1 VNATSAKIRTIVPAA
16 VAVLVVAAAAVAWG
30 IKTGAALEAA
40 FLLVAGLAAVS
51 VASGAAARRPW
62 QLAVLFWAAL
72 SLPVVKHLTPGGG
85 LAGINADHVIVYP
98 VDVVLALGLA
108 SVVVAA
114 VRREPEARKGL
125 AALGRA
131 FGAVFKPD
139 LISWAIFASAAA
151 VVLSTYNAPRP
162 LLSFVALLDV
172 GRLYATYVVFRR
184 LAAGGP
190 RPVLVG
196 LVAAAAAHAGLCLL
210 EFAAQN
216 HFGLWEKPGWGA
228 FIFSGAT
235 PEASGLLLARG
246 GGTYEPNVTAQFL
259 QMALPF
265 AAAYFLV
272 AAGRGRRVG
281 YLALLVG
288 VAAAMLVTF
297 SRGGWLG
304 GALAFAVV
312 VVFAWWNKR
321 RLAAARWA
329 LALTTALGVGVLI
342 PAVAVVLARG
352 VEGDQ
357 LSAVSRLA
365 DWRTAGA
372 MIRDHPLLGVGK
384 GNYLDL
390 ARLYNPWALA
400 YPVHNVFLLTLAET
414 GVAGLAAF
422 IALLVGAF
430 RAAARLLRAGGPHD
444 AAFGLASLAAFAGI
458 VLRMFVSMSFVHP
471 FVCLTFV
478 ALAASAASAA
488 GSPRR

>member
-1 VNATSAKIRTIVPAA
+1 VNATSAKVRTIAGA
-16 VAVLVVAAAAVAWG
+16 GAILLVAAAAAVWG
-30 IKTGAALEAA
+30 IKTGAAIEAA

-62 QLAVLFWAAL
+62 QPAVLFWAAL

-85 LAGINADHVIVYP
+85 LAGVNADHVIVYP
-98 VDVVLALGLA
+98 VDVVLVLGLA

-114 VRREPEARKGL
+114 LRRERDAGKGP
-125 AALGRA
+125 AALARA
-131 FGAVFKPD
+131 LAAVFKPD
-139 LISWAIFASAAA
+139 LISWAVFASAAA
-151 VVLSTYNAPRP
+151 VVLSTYGAPRP
-162 LLSFVALLDV
+162 LPSVIALLDV
-172 GRLYATYVVFRR
+172 GRLYVTYVLFRR
-184 LAAGGP
+184 LAAAGP
-190 RPVLVG
+190 RPVVVG

-216 HFGLWEKPGWGA
+216 NFGLWEKPGWGA

-235 PEASGLLLARG
+235 PEISGLLLARG

-265 AAAYFLV
+265 AAAFFLV
-272 AAGRGRRVG
+272 AAGRRRRVG

-288 VAAAMLVTF
+288 AAGAMLVTF

-329 LALTTALGVGVLI
+329 LALTTALGVVVLV

-357 LSAVSRLA
+357 LSAVSRLD
-365 DWRTAGA
+365 DWRTAAA
-372 MIRDHPLLGVGK
+372 MIRDHPLVGVGK
-384 GNYLDL
+384 GNYLEL
-390 ARLYNPWALA
+390 AHLYNPWALA
-400 YPVHNVFLLTLAET
+400 YPVHNVFLLTWAET
-414 GVAGLAAF
+414 GLAGLAAF
-422 IALLVGAF
+422 VALLVGAF
-430 RAAARLLRAGGPHD
+430 RAAARLLRSGAAYD
-444 AAFGLASLAAFAGI
+444 AAFGLAALAAFAGI

-478 ALAASAASAA
+478 AVAGAAASAAD
-488 GSPRR
+488 SPRK